1 MNRAKIVVAA
11 IVLSAVV
18 LDFPAVVAAADSF
31 SGQYSGNKAVLS
43 RSVKPNENVAPVKKV
58 VSTVVPAKKAV
69 GTVDPAKVV
78 DKQNEHYT
86 GLIDPGADWKR
97 RHNDSTFTR
106 KTEAERNKQQTELK
120 KTIKRAEILE
130 LQNRQQE
137 AVKKAMK

>member
-11 IVLSAVV
+11 VVLSAVV
-18 LDFPAVVAAADSF
+18 FDFPAAVAAADSF
-31 SGQYSGNKAVLS
+31 SGQYRGTKAVLS
-43 RSVKPNENVAPVKKV
+43 HSVKPNENVVVRGAVAKGVKAAAD
-58 VSTVVPAKKAV
+58 T
-69 GTVDPAKVV
+69 
-78 DKQNEHYT
+78 QNEHYT

-97 RHNDSTFTR
+97 RHSNSTFAR
-106 KTEAERNKQQTELK
+106 KTEAERNKQQTALK